1 LFFLPC
7 TSPTD
12 AWKVDAR
19 INTSEQNST
28 SFSSFGLTP
37 GVSGMY
43 MLPKILLSAS
53 LPDGNKIFQMLL
65 ICMFSQLSFEKVV
78 VNVNKWKTCFVE
90 VWKAF
95 CLFLMLK

>member
-1 LFFLPC
+1 MKFVVFFFLFFSPLYF
-7 TSPTD
+7 PTD

-43 MLPKILLSAS
+43 MLPKILLSV
-53 LPDGNKIFQMLL
+53 PYQMEIEFANIINLY
-65 ICMFSQLSFEKVV
+65 
-78 VNVNKWKTCFVE
+78 
-90 VWKAF
+90 
-95 CLFLMLK
+95 LFPMVF